1 MAGSP
6 LRKGAFG
13 LQGVNGLKEGER
25 QEIAVRQRP
34 GPQHVAIIMDG
45 NGRWAQARGLPRIM
59 GHRAGMEAVRRVV
72 RAAPGLDIK
81 YLTLFAFSTENWRRP
96 RLEVEGLFALL
107 REYVEK
113 ETSELKAQG
122 VRVRFLGEREN
133 LPQVARRVIE
143 RCEEETKGCTRLML
157 NIALNYGGRAEIVR
171 AARSLAF
178 RVAAGTLEPGAITA
192 DLLAE
197 ELYTRGMPDPD
208 LLIRTSGE
216 MRLSNFLLWQ
226 LAYTE
231 LYFTE
236 VLWPDFTQDHLA
248 QAVAAYRK
256 RERRF
261 GGIQDRG

>member
-1 MAGSP
+1 M
-6 LRKGAFG
+6 R
-13 LQGVNGLKEGER
+13 GVNGLKQGE
-25 QEIAVRQRP
+25 QQNTAVQQKEL
-34 GPQHVAIIMDG
+34 GPEHVAIIMDG

-72 RAAPGLDIK
+72 RAAPGLGIK

-113 ETSELKAQG
+113 ETNALKAEG
-122 VRVRFLGEREN
+122 VRVRFLGERQN
-133 LPQVARRVIE
+133 LPQAARRVIE
-143 RCEEETKGCTRLML
+143 RCEEETDGCTRLGL

-171 AARSLAF
+171 AARVLAS
-178 RVAAGTLEPGAITA
+178 RAAAGELAPDAITA
-192 DLLAE
+192 EVLAG
-197 ELYTRGMPDPD
+197 ELYTRGTPDPD

-236 VLWPDFTQDHLA
+236 VLWPDFTQDDLA

-261 GGIQDRG
+261 GGVQNRG

>member
-1 MAGSP
+1 M
-6 LRKGAFG
+6 
-13 LQGVNGLKEGER
+13 QGVNDLKQGER
-25 QEIAVRQRP
+25 QELAGRQGER
-34 GPQHVAIIMDG
+34 GPEHVAIIMDG
-45 NGRWAQARGLPRIM
+45 NGRWAEARGLPRIM

-72 RAAPGLDIK
+72 RAAPSLGIK

-113 ETSELKAQG
+113 ETDDLKAQG

-133 LPQVARRVIE
+133 LPQTAGKVIE
-143 RCEEETKGCTRLML
+143 RCEAETEGCTRLTL

-171 AARSLAF
+171 AARALAF
-178 RVAAGTLEPGAITA
+178 RAAGGELEPNDITA
-192 DLLAE
+192 EVFAG
-197 ELYTRGMPDPD
+197 ELFTRGMPDPD

-231 LYFTE
+231 LYFTD

-261 GGIQDRG
+261 GGVHNRG

>member
-1 MAGSP
+1 M
-6 LRKGAFG
+6 
-13 LQGVNGLKEGER
+13 QGVNSLKQGER
-25 QEIAVRQRP
+25 QEMVVQEAGPRP
-34 GPQHVAIIMDG
+34 EHVAIIMDG

-72 RAAPGLDIK
+72 QSAPGLGIK

-113 ETSELKAQG
+113 ETSDLKAQG

-133 LPQVARRVIE
+133 LPQAAKKVIE
-143 RCEEETKGCTRLML
+143 RCEAETAGCTRLML

-171 AARSLAF
+171 AARALAS
-178 RVAAGTLEPGAITA
+178 RAAAGQLEPDAITA
-192 DLLAE
+192 EVLAA

-231 LYFTE
+231 LYFTD
-236 VLWPDFTQDHLA
+236 VLWPDFTQDDLA
-248 QAVAAYRK
+248 QALAAYRK

-261 GGIQDRG
+261 GGIQNRG